1 LMTDRTQLSVLDNW
15 IYYPPWIMGMTVT
28 MSPSFTNDSLVS
40 KSEES
45 IPFTTIKELPLL
57 KSVSY
62 PDTDFPKKETIS
74 FIEAACFLR
83 VREEHP
89 NAFL

>member
-1 LMTDRTQLSVLDNW
+1 MTDKTQLSVLDNW

-45 IPFTTIKELPLL
+45 IPFTAIKKFPLL
-57 KSVSY
+57 KLVSY
-62 PDTDFPKKETIS
+62 PDAAFPKKVTIS
-74 FIEAACFLR
+74 FIDAACFLKF
-83 VREEHP
+83 REEDP
-89 NAFL
+89 SAFL